1 VQPTRMTTRRRSRAV
16 LALSAALVA
25 AATGV
30 MAPSTAAAAPAPRTT
45 AEATAAVEKA
55 AEELTL
61 LDGQMQ
67 EAQQIVAQQQATAKE
82 AAGIAAAASAAMR
95 AYEPRL
101 RAIAQTGYTSTT
113 QSRVAALLTS
123 RSASD
128 LVQRVTTLDM
138 LASHT
143 NATISEAAAAKA
155 AATKAQADADLAVA
169 AADAGLAELEAHQA
183 EIQQRITDYQAAFQR
198 LSAAEQATVVDA
210 VAGPTLDP
218 PSTDELPLVSG
229 SAASVAIETALAQVG
244 DEYDYGS
251 AGPDQ
256 FDCSGL
262 TSYAYAAAGM
272 ALPRTSGSQAGLGR
286 QVDRG
291 DLQPGDLVF
300 FYRPISHV
308 GLYIGNGMMV
318 HARTSGKPVA
328 VTTVDQ
334 PHFRFG
340 VRLPG

>member
-1 VQPTRMTTRRRSRAV
+1 VQPTRTTTRRRSRV
-16 LALSAALVA
+16 VVGLSAALVA

-30 MAPSTAAAAPAPRTT
+30 LAPSTAAATPRTA

-61 LDGQMQ
+61 LDGRVQ
-67 EAQQIVAQQQATAKE
+67 EAQLIVTQQQTTARE
-82 AAGIAAAASAAMR
+82 AARIADAARAAMR

-101 RAIAQTGYTSTT
+101 RAIAQTGYTSSTP
-113 QSRVAALLTS
+113 SRVAALLTS

-143 NATISEAAAAKA
+143 NAIISEAAAAKDA
-155 AATKAQADADLAVA
+155 AEKAQADADLAVA
-169 AADAGLAELEAHQA
+169 AADAGLAEVKAQQA
-183 EIQQRITDYQAAFQR
+183 EVQKRITDYQAAFQR
-198 LSAAEQATVVDA
+198 LSATEQETVVNA
-210 VAGPTLDP
+210 VAGPTLDT
-218 PSTDELPLVSG
+218 PSADELPLVSG
-229 SAASVAIETALAQVG
+229 SAAAVAIKTALAQVG
-244 DEYDYGS
+244 DEYVYGRT
-251 AGPDQ
+251 GPNQ

-262 TSYAYAAAGM
+262 TSYAYAAAGLL
-272 ALPRTSGSQAGLGR
+272 LPRTSGDQARAGQQVGR
-286 QVDRG
+286 G
-291 DLQPGDLVF
+291 ALQPGDLVF
-300 FYRPISHV
+300 FYSPISHV

-318 HARTSGKPVA
+318 HARTTGKPVA

-340 VRLPG
+340 VRLG